1 MITNLVGITLAV
13 LGGGTEVHTGDCG
26 SAMQDNSIAQFQ
38 ADYCKASPANYT
50 VENPIDNETIEPSPA
65 VITAESVIV
74 VTEVVTEETEDR
86 TDNGNHYGNDRP
98 DNNDHDVNNPHNGED
113 TAEEHH
119 NHKP

>member
-1 MITNLVGITLAV
+1 MITNLVGITLAI

-65 VITAESVIV
+65 VITAESVV
-74 VTEVVTEETEDR
+74 VVTEETEDH

-98 DNNDHDVNNPHNGED
+98 DNNDRDVNNPHNGED